1 MAKKTKEA
9 KYSGANS
16 PRLGVREAKRVANIR
31 GKHEGEKMEDLYME
45 LFKTMNQFRK
55 LHIADIIPG
64 LSHAEFFTLNCV
76 MDAEDSRLTISE
88 LAAKA
93 KVLPSA
99 VSRTLRGLEER
110 GYAQRSVDKTD
121 RRNTYVTLTETGRA
135 VTLECRQIMHD
146 FGMAVMSRLDANDMK
161 QLIGYLSEIYNI
173 SRAEIE
179 ARKLCNSGKEKTD
192 E

>member
-1 MAKKTKEA
+1 
-9 KYSGANS
+9 
-16 PRLGVREAKRVANIR
+16 
-31 GKHEGEKMEDLYME
+31 MEDLYME
-45 LFKTMNQFRK
+45 LFKAMSQFRK

-121 RRNTYVTLTETGRA
+121 RRNTYVTLTAEGRA
-135 VTLECRQIMHD
+135 ATLEGRRILCGFGKAIMSH
-146 FGMAVMSRLDANDMK
+146 LDENEMK
-161 QLIGYLSEIYNI
+161 QLISYLKEIYTL
-173 SRAEIE
+173 SKTEIE
-179 ARKLCNSGKEKTD
+179 ARKLSNSGKGKTD